1 MFRLLIHVFS
11 GPVRFRE
18 LLNKSLHL
26 ISKLGG
32 QQVLSYVDVSWY
44 IPESGRNFRS
54 EMKHLHQ
61 FLTSLYSP
69 LTGFMAQGSRNRGHM
84 SKLQGCHSVDPPDI
98 FHVLQAP
105 WISAA
110 VWVRED
116 RS

>member
-61 FLTSLYSP
+61 FITSLYSP

-84 SKLQGCHSVDPPDI
+84 SKLQGCHSVDPPCPSSSLDI
-98 FHVLQAP
+98 CCCLGKGG
-105 WISAA
+105 
-110 VWVRED
+110 
-116 RS
+116 